1 MGTHGLDAHFVAPQP
16 PLFHPFPE
24 RLRGHTMAMIPSV
37 VSTVPTLT
45 ASTSGHLGSTTAV
58 EQAPVQPRG
67 QIGVEVAARL
77 RAGME
82 GIVQSTDAA
91 GRLVDPGP
99 AAVGRFAA
107 ARRTTAP
114 TTKNSDGS
122 EQADA
127 RDKES
132 VIELF
137 ADARPDA
144 GASPIVGRLSGGL
157 TRAGSLAQSA
167 DEDRVGRF
175 MPRILPRARRAGIDA
190 QPSAMREAFSAG
202 IGRFESTVGR
212 LSGALSR

>member
-1 MGTHGLDAHFVAPQP
+1 
-16 PLFHPFPE
+16 
-24 RLRGHTMAMIPSV
+24 MAMIPSV

-45 ASTSGHLGSTTAV
+45 AGTSAHLGSTAAV

-67 QIGVEVAARL
+67 QMGVEVAARL

-82 GIVQSTDAA
+82 GIVQSTDIA

-114 TTKNSDGS
+114 PPKNSDGS
-122 EQADA
+122 EQADS
-127 RDKES
+127 RDKDS

-157 TRAGSLAQSA
+157 TRAGNLSGSSG
-167 DEDRVGRF
+167 EDRVGRF
-175 MPRILPRARRAGIDA
+175 MPRILPRSIRTGGEP
-190 QPSAMREAFSAG
+190 QPSAMRAAFSAG